1 KNSQGSAEPAVFD
14 IIKIVPPKDPE
25 AISCADNVYPNY
37 AICRLDGYDDG
48 KRGEWPTRFFVY
60 YTNEEQAEEFDWVN
74 SATAYEVLFVD
85 GKTIQLDGL
94 DTEQKYFAR
103 IRAVN
108 EAGEGELSDVITFE
122 TTAPWT
128 PAPVIDAVI
137 DCPDVCSVNW
147 TTPKNRGAEITG
159 YKLVFRETSPIQSE
173 VEESTSTEVIE
184 ASTENEN
191 GENSSEEGNAT
202 VDDSIEEDND
212 EDNDIREQIT

>member
-74 SATAYEVLFVD
+74 SATAYEVLFHD
-85 GKTIQLDGL
+85 GKTIQLDQL
-94 DTEQKYFAR
+94 DTEQKYFA
-103 IRAVN
+103 
-108 EAGEGELSDVITFE
+108 L
-122 TTAPWT
+122 
-128 PAPVIDAVI
+128 I

-147 TTPKNRGAEITG
+147 TTPNDRGAEITG

-184 ASTENEN
+184 ASTEN
-191 GENSSEEGNAT
+191 GENSSEEGDET